1 MLVALAKLSVR
12 ARRKHLAI
20 QLLWATARLLVTRV
34 SLIYQ
39 VDELFTFEFLVLL
52 KEMKTRGEPEIS
64 SCCFCVWCKSRELEG
79 RGSPRFPCNTQ
90 VLESF
95 YSDLLRVRMTYLVE
109 SHLESC
115 QTSAMELS
123 YENNKRL
130 WLLDDFRKKLHRRC
144 LTGLRI
150 CLLLKVLSLW
160 SRLRVYEI
168 CSCREVYS
176 EVVKAQSNYKK
187 PYLWWFRNLACGDSN
202 GSNRFEIDRVG
213 VLPGPFHGNEGREV
227 VWFIVS
233 ETPLHDWTND
243 GFFDVI
249 LYRIN
254 SVGI

>member
-12 ARRKHLAI
+12 ALRKHLAI

-39 VDELFTFEFLVLL
+39 VDELFIFEFLVLL

-115 QTSAMELS
+115 QTSTMELS

-130 WLLDDFRKKLHRRC
+130 WLLDDFRKNS
-144 LTGLRI
+144 T
-150 CLLLKVLSLW
+150 
-160 SRLRVYEI
+160 
-168 CSCREVYS
+168 
-176 EVVKAQSNYKK
+176 A
-187 PYLWWFRNLACGDSN
+187 D
-202 GSNRFEIDRVG
+202 
-213 VLPGPFHGNEGREV
+213 
-227 VWFIVS
+227 VWLVS
-233 ETPLHDWTND
+233 EYASYWRCCHCGVDCQCMKFVTAGRCT
-243 GFFDVI
+243 VK
-249 LYRIN
+249 
-254 SVGI
+254 

>member
-20 QLLWATARLLVTRV
+20 QLLWATAHLLVTRV

-39 VDELFTFEFLVLL
+39 VDELFIFEFLVLL

-79 RGSPRFPCNTQ
+79 NGSLRFPCNTE
-90 VLESF
+90 VVKSL
-95 YSDLLRVRMTYLVE
+95 YSDLLRAKITYLVE
-109 SHLESC
+109 SRLESC
-115 QTSAMELS
+115 QTSTMELS
-123 YENNKRL
+123 YENKKRL
-130 WLLDDFRKKLHRRC
+130 WLLDDFHKKLHHRGF
-144 LTGLRI
+144 TGLWM

-160 SRLRVYEI
+160 SRLQVYGI
-168 CSCREVYS
+168 CSYKEVYS

-187 PYLWWFRNLACGDSN
+187 SYLWWFRNLTCGDSN
-202 GSNRFEIDRVG
+202 GSNRLEIDRVG
-213 VLPGPFHGNEGREV
+213 VLSGPFHGNQGREV
-227 VWFIVS
+227 VWFIVC
-233 ETPLHDWTND
+233 ETPSHDWTNG

-249 LYRIN
+249 LYGFN